1 MKLNDYCNKTVA
13 QLEYASAIGNLMHV
27 KHCTR
32 PNIAFTICKL
42 SRYTSKP
49 NMDHWKAIAS
59 LWLSKK
65 NNRFRFVLL
74 WFSNYIG
81 MILWCKLN
89 N

>member
-27 KHCTR
+27 KYCTR

-49 NMDHWKAIAS
+49 NMDH
-59 LWLSKK
+59 
-65 NNRFRFVLL
+65 
-74 WFSNYIG
+74 
-81 MILWCKLN
+81 
-89 N
+89 